1 MQINLFEILA
11 QIINFFILLFV
22 LQKFFY
28 KPISDVMEKRQKQI
42 DETIDESVR
51 KMSEADELAKE
62 YESKIT
68 ELEKNKR
75 EILEGA
81 RKEAN
86 DIKSNLLEGY
96 QLQAEEKREAFLK
109 EIEDERDNF
118 LVELQKKLGK
128 SAVKISER
136 ILRDINDIELEE
148 KMFDLLVK
156 KIKNLEDEDFQDLSL
171 SDQEHF
177 ILICDKPLKHEH
189 KKIVENII
197 ATTFVNYKDIV
208 YKVDKKLIL
217 GYELKLET
225 FTLHASIKKYIEE
238 FEKIF
243 ERTVSRQSIFKE
255 EGIRRAEKPT

>member
-109 EIEDERDNF
+109 EIEDERDDF

-156 KIKNLEDEDFQDLSL
+156 KIKKLKDEDFQDLSL
-171 SDQEHF
+171 
-177 ILICDKPLKHEH
+177 
-189 KKIVENII
+189 
-197 ATTFVNYKDIV
+197 
-208 YKVDKKLIL
+208 
-217 GYELKLET
+217 
-225 FTLHASIKKYIEE
+225 
-238 FEKIF
+238 
-243 ERTVSRQSIFKE
+243 
-255 EGIRRAEKPT
+255 